1 MAIIQGPPGT
11 GKTTVI
17 TAIIKRLEEE
27 ADTAGGM
34 FGRSLITA
42 FQHDAVQNATDRLR
56 ILGLP
61 AIKFG
66 KKYSDIEDDSLEV
79 NLTIQRWINEKLTD
93 LNLKHADAKDIE
105 YMAEFNKLY
114 VNYLKSA
121 SFSGSD
127 IGYIGKNQE

>member
-1 MAIIQGPPGT
+1 
-11 GKTTVI
+11 
-17 TAIIKRLEEE
+17 
-27 ADTAGGM
+27 M

-121 SFSGSD
+121 VSLDQTLDILERIRNEVETNISVELNDRLSSNKWYKISD
-127 IGYIGKNQE
+127 SR